1 MTVLYFLITLLLIFY
16 ISETIGL
23 AIYCENTTS
32 KKNIKRYI
40 FLVPIVKCMY
50 FAHALKE
57 AIFKRKWSSFFHF
70 LFMETN
76 SLICLYAIQYA
87 VAVTSKEKAMKESA
101 VQSFGIKRSRITP
114 IHLQFEQIK
123 ASFYGFLRILLTNSP
138 SVTRF
143 RYQ

>member
-1 MTVLYFLITLLLIFY
+1 MTILYFLIMLLLIFY

-23 AIYCENTTS
+23 AIYCENTPS

-40 FLVPIVKCMY
+40 FLVPIVKCIY

-57 AIFKRKWSSFFHF
+57 AVFKRKWSGFFHF
-70 LFMETN
+70 LLMETN
-76 SLICLYAIQYA
+76 SLICLYAIEYA
-87 VAVTSKEKAMKESA
+87 VLSTSKEKAAKESA

-114 IHLQFEQIK
+114 IHFRFEQIK
-123 ASFYGFLRILLTNSP
+123 VSFYGFFRSLLIDSP

-143 RYQ
+143 RFQ

>member
-16 ISETIGL
+16 ISEIIGL
-23 AIYCENTTS
+23 AIYCENTPS

-40 FLVPIVKCMY
+40 FLVPIVKCVY
-50 FAHALKE
+50 FTHALKE
-57 AIFKRKWSSFFHF
+57 AIFKRKWSGLFHF

-76 SLICLYAIQYA
+76 SLICLYAVQYA
-87 VAVTSKEKAMKESA
+87 VTSTSKEKAAKEFS

-114 IHLQFEQIK
+114 IHFQFEQIK
-123 ASFYGFLRILLTNSP
+123 ASFYGFLRVLLIDSP

-143 RYQ
+143 HFQ